1 MQKAELLTILALQCF
16 TEQKNEPE
24 FVLNNTQM
32 KNIISNIVDPRMARR
47 GNGENKVTNYNFGN
61 IELPNVQNARQFMSE
76 LKSLVNITKH
86 Q

>member
-1 MQKAELLTILALQCF
+1 MLHGT
-16 TEQKNEPE
+16 KNEPE

>member
-1 MQKAELLTILALQCF
+1 
-16 TEQKNEPE
+16 
-24 FVLNNTQM
+24 
-32 KNIISNIVDPRMARR
+32 MARR

-61 IELPNVQNARQFMSE
+61 IELPNVQNARQFLSE